1 MNDQYHTIK
10 NKLFQIKETYTKE
23 DLENQN
29 YIKLYGE
36 KWNLPLDPTYKGTI
50 EQMLNQLN
58 QRRQNDITFSNI
70 ILSDK
75 QFYDLL
81 KFKEKSEIEAKIP
94 KDINQLKLQS
104 SPLIESLQKNANSLF
119 DKKASMSNLINSL
132 YSRVNNDWP
141 LDDFNQVS
149 RNLKTESSV
158 IQEQKDA
165 MVNDFKEMEK
175 LNNEIKNLY
184 IFIEQDYNKYVK
196 QTGYQGNIV
205 NNKYLQFFNKLKINY
220 QRHEM
225 ELERR
230 LKEYYDFGNKV
241 NDLGR
246 SLNDHI
252 QARNF
257 MKSENLEKLEHEF
270 RVNMAHNTNTKK

>member
-1 MNDQYHTIK
+1 
-10 NKLFQIKETYTKE
+10 
-23 DLENQN
+23 
-29 YIKLYGE
+29 
-36 KWNLPLDPTYKGTI
+36 
-50 EQMLNQLN
+50 
-58 QRRQNDITFSNI
+58 
-70 ILSDK
+70 
-75 QFYDLL
+75 
-81 KFKEKSEIEAKIP
+81 
-94 KDINQLKLQS
+94 
-104 SPLIESLQKNANSLF
+104 
-119 DKKASMSNLINSL
+119 MSNLINSL

-184 IFIEQDYNKYVK
+184 IFIKQDYNKYVE

-205 NNKYLQFFNKLKINY
+205 NNKYLQFFNNLKINY

-225 ELERR
+225 ELKRR

-246 SLNDHI
+246 SLNDHM